1 MDGIF
6 EFLDDKFIAS
16 AAKNKTDIVTNEF
29 GRLVKGRKE
38 ERWSAASGEKL
49 ESRLKKLARS

>member
-1 MDGIF
+1 MWEI
-6 EFLDDKFIAS
+6 DKLFAS